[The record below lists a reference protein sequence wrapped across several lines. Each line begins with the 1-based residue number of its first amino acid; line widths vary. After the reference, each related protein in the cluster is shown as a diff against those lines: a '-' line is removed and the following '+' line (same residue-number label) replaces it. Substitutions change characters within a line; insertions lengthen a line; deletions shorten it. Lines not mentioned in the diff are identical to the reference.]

1 MLQILSDEDGLL
13 GESRIKCLWHIGKT
27 LIEFIEVFLPFELEF
42 AFGAAIHLVMART
55 LFPHVTDGEACSN
68 HAHSILNEMISKGN
82 KLAEVRKSELA
93 HIESLFR
100 ELSTQVERRGL
111 QALTLPSPELIDAV
125 CQAQQMPSVA
135 SPQSMTVPA
144 TEDSQCPL
152 SSPLSQEAMNF
163 DLLDNIGISSYDFFS
178 IVDQME
184 NQDVFGILDSD
195 QYWNE

>member
-1 MLQILSDEDGLL
+1 M
-13 GESRIKCLWHIGKT
+13 
-27 LIEFIEVFLPFELEF
+27 PFELEF

-111 QALTLPSPELIDAV
+111 QALTLSSPELMDAV
-125 CQAQQMPSVA
+125 CQAQQAMPPVP
-135 SPQSMTVPA
+135 SPQSMTLPA

-152 SSPLSQEAMNF
+152 SSPLSQEAMNL

-184 NQDVFGILDSD
+184 NQDSFGAFGSD